1 MLRRTT
7 LRTAEDYSNCFSNI
21 YQTRTLSITVTIT
34 ITKFAFYFFSV
45 IGSLIA
51 GLVVVHGMDLTTST
65 TAAPEATTED
75 ASGRLLTLPNVEKC
89 ANRKLIV
96 FFLGKDLLLNRR
108 SLKRV
113 VDKF

>member
-1 MLRRTT
+1 
-7 LRTAEDYSNCFSNI
+7 
-21 YQTRTLSITVTIT
+21 LSITVTN
-34 ITKFAFYFFSV
+34 FAFYYFSV

-89 ANRKLIV
+89 ANRKLIIL
-96 FFLGKDLLLNRR
+96 FL
-108 SLKRV
+108 
-113 VDKF
+113 